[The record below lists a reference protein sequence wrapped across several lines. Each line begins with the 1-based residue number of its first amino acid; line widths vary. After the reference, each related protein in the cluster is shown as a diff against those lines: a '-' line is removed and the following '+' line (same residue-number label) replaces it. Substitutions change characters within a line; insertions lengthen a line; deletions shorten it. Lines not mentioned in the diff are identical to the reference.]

1 MRGALDERQVAVTG
15 VGVVSVIGTG
25 VQAFWAGLG
34 EAVEPERIR
43 SVEGWDPSPWMS
55 GKAARHTDRFGQ
67 FAVAAADLAV
77 QDSGLDLGGLDPEMC
92 GVQVGTGIGGVASF
106 EDTVRVLDSRGAG
119 RVSPYTAPLI
129 MPNAGSA
136 SVSIRLGWQG
146 PAETITT
153 ACAAGTHSIAAG
165 ARMLAMGLCDVVLAG
180 GADASL
186 RGTTVAGFTNA
197 GAMSKS
203 GISRPFDAQR
213 DGFVAAEGAAL
224 LLLEP
229 LDAALARGA
238 RIYCVIAGAASNAD
252 AFDMTA
258 PSPGGR
264 GALACMRRALQDAG
278 LSAADVRHVN
288 AHGTSTSLN
297 DAAEA
302 TAIAGLLEGRRVP
315 VTSIKGVTGHALGA
329 AGAIEAAAV
338 ALSYAHRTLPP
349 TVGFVEPDEITAA
362 IDVVTSRQAWEPGV
376 ALSNSF
382 GFGGHNATLVFASAP

>member
-1 MRGALDERQVAVTG
+1 VTG
-15 VGVVSVIGTG
+15 VGVVSVCGTG
-25 VQAFWAGLG
+25 VDDFWSGLSG
-34 EAVEPERIR
+34 PAEPERIR
-43 SVEGWDPSPWMS
+43 SVEGWDPLVWMS
-55 GKAARHTDRFGQ
+55 STQARHTDRFAQ
-67 FAVAAADLAV
+67 FALAAADLAV
-77 QDSGLDLGGLDPEMC
+77 ADSGLDLTSVDPQMC
-92 GVQVGTGIGGVASF
+92 GVQIGTGIGGVASF
-106 EDTVRVLDSRGAG
+106 EDTVRVLDSRGPG

-165 ARMLAMGLCDVVLAG
+165 ARMLAMGMCDVVLAG

-197 GAMSKS
+197 GAMSRS
-203 GISRPFDAQR
+203 GISRPFDARR
-213 DGFVAAEGAAL
+213 DGFVASEGAGL
-224 LLLEP
+224 LMLEP

-238 RIYCVIAGAASNAD
+238 RIYCLIEGAASNAD

-264 GALACMRRALQDAG
+264 GALACMRRALADAG
-278 LSAADVRHVN
+278 LQPSDVTHVN

-315 VTSIKGVTGHALGA
+315 VTSIKGITGHALGA
-329 AGAIEAAAV
+329 AGAVEAAAV
-338 ALSYAHRTLPP
+338 ALSYAHRALPP
-349 TVGFVEPDEITAA
+349 TVGFEQPDADTAA
-362 IDVVTSRQAWEPGV
+362 IDVVTAVQPWEPGV

-382 GFGGHNATLVFASAP
+382 GFGGHNGTLVFAPAP